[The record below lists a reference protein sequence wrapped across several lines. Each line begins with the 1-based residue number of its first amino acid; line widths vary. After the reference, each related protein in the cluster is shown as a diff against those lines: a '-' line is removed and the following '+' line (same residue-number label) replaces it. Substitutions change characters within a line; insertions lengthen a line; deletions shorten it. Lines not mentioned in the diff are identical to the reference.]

1 MPMAR
6 SAVLIA
12 VLLALFPASAQAAG
26 LTTTLNREM
35 RRAGAS
41 SGAYVVDLDTGRQI
55 YARRADVRRMPAS
68 VEKLYTTAT
77 AMLLYGT
84 DGHLTTS
91 VLATALPDEEGVVDG
106 DLVLKG
112 GGDPT
117 FGTAQVNP
125 LAEKLVR
132 GGLTRVLGRV
142 VGDESAFDPFRGV
155 PSSHYLLTSDV
166 GPLSALSFNHGRSG
180 KRRPVLAAQPRRA
193 SWPTSSPA
201 RCASAA
207 SRSAPRPGPAGPRR
221 GWTRCR
227 SGTRPRSPRSPTRC
241 SRRRTTTWPRC

>member
-1 MPMAR
+1 MPMAG

-91 VLATALPDEEGVVDG
+91 VLATTLPDAEGVVGG
-106 DLVLKG
+106 DLV
-112 GGDPT
+112 
-117 FGTAQVNP
+117 
-125 LAEKLVR
+125 
-132 GGLTRVLGRV
+132 
-142 VGDESAFDPFRGV
+142 
-155 PSSHYLLTSDV
+155 
-166 GPLSALSFNHGRSG
+166 
-180 KRRPVLAAQPRRA
+180 
-193 SWPTSSPA
+193 
-201 RCASAA
+201 
-207 SRSAPRPGPAGPRR
+207 
-221 GWTRCR
+221 
-227 SGTRPRSPRSPTRC
+227 
-241 SRRRTTTWPRC
+241 